1 MLINNLVDLSMVSS
15 VESNVSSHSDTDS
28 TTSTVKTLHA
38 PSASTRIT
46 IHGHI
51 SSTIASSS
59 ESASH
64 SHRRN
69 NSSKSNDAPARK
81 EVVLLVLYPQSH
93 SLASEWL
100 DGLLMLLNQQPIT
113 AETNTLIS
121 LASNYGLKIR
131 LLNVRFDDQAF
142 SGEEPE
148 LPSRE
153 GLDEDYYYDVFGGG

>member
-1 MLINNLVDLSMVSS
+1 MLINILVDLSMVSS

-69 NSSKSNDAPARK
+69 NSSKPTDTSARN
-81 EVVLLVLYPQSH
+81 EAVLLVLYSQSH

-131 LLNVRFDDQAF
+131 PLSVRFDDQAF

-153 GLDEDYYYDVFGGG
+153 GLDEDYYYDVFGGS